1 MMFNA
6 IWPSTSYS
14 SQYFT
19 ASYRTIFCDC
29 EISLSSYLTAV
40 ASYNYS
46 KVVKGSFDY
55 SFNDNTMKSS
65 CWVHVLTK
73 IQKNVIFKILYSHK
87 ILRAIM
93 FGEFWGIV
101 LNFKIFPLELV
112 YQMSRFV
119 ITIQQPLSL
128 SFLCTY
134 KQSPGLSVF
143 ISNNKCHEVTGCGHV
158 RLAATVDYS
167 S

>member
-1 MMFNA
+1 MMFNE

-55 SFNDNTMKSS
+55 SFNDNTIKSS
-65 CWVHVLTK
+65 CWVHVLTNVP
-73 IQKNVIFKILYSHK
+73 KNVILEHCHAWPTCIVTTPLLAYISLLDSIPCWCSLDVTHAWYNYKIAL
-87 ILRAIM
+87 ILDVAINTN
-93 FGEFWGIV
+93 
-101 LNFKIFPLELV
+101 LLV
-112 YQMSRFV
+112 ALRTTKLLLTS
-119 ITIQQPLSL
+119 T
-128 SFLCTY
+128 
-134 KQSPGLSVF
+134 
-143 ISNNKCHEVTGCGHV
+143 
-158 RLAATVDYS
+158 
-167 S
+167 